1 MGLSEQLREGAVL
14 ERNTIPFEIDGT
26 GSLDLGAAYVILGI
40 QVDSPC
46 RLRLY
51 DNEKSVSD
59 FAESIRDYEDLPYST
74 DIALIGDISMSV
86 AGNYTLDPVLYAV
99 PENTSTY
106 LTYYRA
112 SDPITGSITIYKLE
126 DQNVQADINNEHY
139 KFSNRRTLE
148 FDGGKNSLI
157 AGEDTTARTYL
168 LIDAISDEDCRLRI
182 YGKQESL
189 NNQTE
194 ASRSFSVVP
203 DADVILIADMLLD
216 SGSITKFFP
225 KIIGANLQTLPTNLE
240 TIRLSRTAINSF
252 SEIYYRIEPQDPFG
266 PVEAS
271 DISVSMNI
279 FALED

>member
-51 DNEKSVSD
+51 DNESSVSD
-59 FAESIRDYEDLPYST
+59 FAESIRDYEDLPFST
-74 DIALIGDISMSV
+74 DIALIGDIDISA
-86 AGNYTLDPVLYAV
+86 AGKYTLDPALYSV
-99 PENTSTY
+99 PENTDTY
-106 LTYYRA
+106 LTYYRV
-112 SDPITGSITIYKLE
+112 SDPITGSIEVYNLE
-126 DQNVQADINNEHY
+126 DKQIQANINNEHY

-148 FDGGKNSLI
+148 FDGGKNTLV
-157 AGEDTTARTYL
+157 AGTDITARTYL
-168 LIDAISDEDCRLRI
+168 IIDAISNEDCRLRI
-182 YGKQESL
+182 YAKQQSL
-189 NNQTE
+189 NNETE

-203 DADVILIADMLLD
+203 EAEVILIADMLLD
-216 SGSITKFFP
+216 SGSQSKFFP

-252 SEIYYRIEPQDPFG
+252 SEIYYRLEPQDPFG